1 MNTLVRSGLI
11 IGAALL
17 FVACGGSQLPISAPG
32 AMPQASALTARAN
45 NAKYKVVY
53 SFGAA
58 RDGADPRAS
67 LINVGGTLY
76 GTTSGG
82 GSYTQCDVD
91 GFEGCGTVF
100 SLAPDGTEKVLYSF
114 SAEPDGAN
122 PVASLI
128 EVNGTLYGTTFIGGS
143 GNGTVFSIR
152 TSGEEHVLYSFP
164 GGAGGYWPSGALIRV
179 KGRLYGTTQR
189 GGARRGTVFSITTS
203 GTEKVVHRFT
213 NFRQGAAPVG
223 ALVGVGGMLYGTTA
237 DQGVH
242 HAGTVFRMTPSGRE
256 KVLHSFGS
264 GTDGIRPLASLI
276 DVNGTLYGTTE
287 YGGVYSCGSI
297 GGCGTVFS
305 ITTGGTE
312 KVLHSFGSGTDGR
325 APAAPLLEV
334 NGTLYGTTLTGGSHS
349 CGSYYRCGTV
359 FSITPSGTEKVLHS
373 FGSGSDGGFPT
384 AGLTDMNGTLYG
396 ATSKGG
402 KYDEGTVFAL
412 TP

>member
-164 GGAGGYWPSGALIRV
+164 RRSRRLWPSGALIRV

-203 GTEKVVHRFT
+203 GTGES
-213 NFRQGAAPVG
+213 GAP
-223 ALVGVGGMLYGTTA
+223 LQQL
-237 DQGVH
+237 
-242 HAGTVFRMTPSGRE
+242 PSG
-256 KVLHSFGS
+256 
-264 GTDGIRPLASLI
+264 
-276 DVNGTLYGTTE
+276 
-287 YGGVYSCGSI
+287 SCSRRG
-297 GGCGTVFS
+297 
-305 ITTGGTE
+305 
-312 KVLHSFGSGTDGR
+312 
-325 APAAPLLEV
+325 
-334 NGTLYGTTLTGGSHS
+334 
-349 CGSYYRCGTV
+349 
-359 FSITPSGTEKVLHS
+359 PSRRRRH
-373 FGSGSDGGFPT
+373 
-384 AGLTDMNGTLYG
+384 
-396 ATSKGG
+396 
-402 KYDEGTVFAL
+402 AL
-412 TP
+412 WNDC